1 MVANSRASNPSRG
14 MSSIIDGSN
23 TPSSISSVKTLSAS
37 LSKVID
43 CDVSSKGVPSL
54 RYRIILFPLVL
65 SLGDFL
71 NQQIRPNPQNN
82 TPADNYPRLDIDSR
96 FRAVNRFFGFGGFG
110 DG

>member
-1 MVANSRASNPSRG
+1 MVANSRESNPSKG

-23 TPSSISSVKTLSAS
+23 TPSSISSVRTLSVS

-54 RYRIILFPLVL
+54 RHSVILFSLVL
-65 SLGDFL
+65 SLGNFL

-96 FRAVNRFFGFGGFG
+96 FRVVNRFFRLGGFG